1 MVKLPVIIYNRRTK
15 DDVLVD
21 AIQLRASIE
30 QQARVEMQQN
40 STVIRPIVLFQAQ
53 PKGKENAAT
62 FEKLRDELMEIG
74 IPKEQIAIK
83 TSEINE
89 LKGVNLLA
97 ADCPIRY
104 IITVN
109 ALKEGWDCPFAYI
122 LATLANRTSKVD
134 VEQIVGRVLRL
145 PYAHRHSQP
154 LLNMAY
160 VLTSSVDF
168 RNTVENVVKGL
179 NRAGFSDKEYRIGS
193 DLPAPEPAPEP
204 VQQTIDDIPV
214 QPEGDTEEF
223 VGFNTDDVRE
233 RLRTGEQ
240 ETQTG
245 VSSPVAEMAQQ
256 AEAQGAAFEQEMQD
270 AEDRGIPLMG
280 GSDLRKVYEMH
291 RAHRRP
297 HPVGTA
303 DVLRGHWRI
312 AAL

>member
-145 PYAHRHSQP
+145 PYARRHSQP

-179 NRAGFSDKEYRIGS
+179 NRAGFSDREYRIGS
-193 DLPAPEPAPEP
+193 DLPPQEPVPES

-214 QPEGDTEEF
+214 QPESDTEEF
-223 VGFNTDDVRE
+223 VGFNTEDVRE
-233 RLRTGEQ
+233 RLCTGKQ
-240 ETQTG
+240 ETPTG
-245 VSSPVAEMAQQ
+245 VSSPVA
-256 AEAQGAAFEQEMQD
+256 
-270 AEDRGIPLMG
+270 
-280 GSDLRKVYEMH
+280 
-291 RAHRRP
+291 
-297 HPVGTA
+297 
-303 DVLRGHWRI
+303 
-312 AAL
+312 